1 MNKLLSILFSP
12 RTTLGLLVIFGT
24 AMGVATFIE
33 NSNDTETSKIV
44 VYNAF
49 WFEVLMVLMA
59 VNFFGSIKR
68 YQLLT
73 WKKIP
78 GFIFHISF
86 IIMMIGAAITRYA
99 GFEGMMHIRQGQTVN
114 HIVSSNKYLHV
125 KAVENGEEITLSKPI
140 SISLLSSNYFKTTL
154 KTASGND
161 IQIEYKNHIYNAQ
174 QMYVPAKKG
183 GFAIIQ
189 ISVKDDGGHKHKVT
203 IRDGDVQMLHN
214 VPVAFNNHQY
224 PNAVNIT
231 GTIDSLKISFS
242 GIIKQSIVNSNKKLM
257 LESGVKALFLTQ
269 QTFKPKGTGL
279 SISFVGASDHNRL
292 KYVAGTSGKNG
303 PNALILDVT
312 YKNNT
317 QEIALTGGAG
327 YVDNFK
333 KIPIDGLQL
342 QMAYGVEKIQLPFA
356 IQLDK
361 FELDRYAGSMSPSS
375 YASQVTLIDP
385 TNGTRQKH
393 RIFMNNV
400 LDYKG
405 YRFFQ
410 SSYDKDEKGT
420 VLSVNFDFWGTWIT
434 YFAYTLMILGFIW
447 TLFNKH
453 SRYWELMGKIKKL
466 REKRNSL
473 SLFIIVVLMSSTI
486 MGQNA
491 PNHQQKNKHKHVST
505 SQFSVSK
512 EHAAKFG
519 QLVTQTYEGRFAP
532 INTVA
537 VDVIHKIYKKDY
549 VNVAGRGKITAV
561 QLFLDMPLNPDFWK
575 QQKLIY
581 VSDQSI
587 NDVLKVQGKRVAF
600 NAFFDNNGRYKL
612 RKNAEESFRK
622 PAGKRNKFDKEIL
635 KINERL
641 EIFMMTSQGHM
652 MDIFPVE
659 NSKNNKWISWDDKI
673 AGIEITS
680 NIRIINDDLQLPV
693 FSYANLMS
701 AYFISLIE
709 ATKTADYSQPDKILG
724 YLNSIQR
731 QPSTLGLIPSE
742 AKITSE
748 IAYTKSNIFINL
760 KNVYGLLSIFLLVLA
775 FIDNIRAKKSKIVT
789 ILLNVCIAA
798 LLAGFI
804 YHTYGM
810 GMRWYIAG
818 HAPWSNGYEALV
830 LISWSSLLA
839 GFSFMRYSKI
849 TLAATALLAF
859 FTLMTASHS
868 SYDPQLTNL
877 QPVLKSFW
885 LIIHV
890 AILTI
895 SYGFLGLGLILG
907 LFNMIIYLIKTPK
920 NAERLSLVSKELTY
934 INEMNLTIGL
944 FLATVGTFLGGVWAN
959 ESWGR
964 YWGWDSKE
972 TWALVITVV
981 YTIILHFRLAPKL
994 KGEYAFNVA
1003 SIFGFGSVLMTFIGV
1018 NYYFTKGM
1026 HSYGG
1031 GSTPVFPVWAWIA
1044 IFSVVLLVVIAGVK
1058 ELKYRTSTEEK

>member
-12 RTTLGLLVIFGT
+12 RTTLGLLVIFGV
-24 AMGVATFIE
+24 AMGLATFIE
-33 NSNDTETSKIV
+33 NSYDTETSKIV

-73 WKKIP
+73 WKKMA
-78 GFIFHISF
+78 GFVFHISF
-86 IIMMIGAAITRYA
+86 VLMMIGAAVTRYA

-125 KAVENGEEITLSKPI
+125 KAVENGQEITLSKPV
-140 SISLLSSNYFKTTL
+140 SISQMTSNYFETSIE
-154 KTASGND
+154 TASGND
-161 IQIEYKNHIYNAQ
+161 IDIVYKNHIYNAQ
-174 QMYVPAKKG
+174 QMYVPSESG

-189 ISVKDDGGHKHKVT
+189 ISVNDDGGHKHDVA
-203 IRDGDVQMLHN
+203 IRDGDVKMLHN
-214 VPVAFNNHQY
+214 IPVAFNNTKY
-224 PNAVNIT
+224 PNAVNIS
-231 GTIDSLKISFS
+231 GTIDSLKISFP
-242 GIIKQSIVNSNKKLM
+242 GIIEQSALNSDEKSTIERGDKGVFNK
-257 LESGVKALFLTQ
+257 Q
-269 QTFKPKGTGL
+269 QTYQPIGTGL
-279 SISFVGASDHNRL
+279 SISFVSASGNNTI
-292 KYVAGTSGKNG
+292 KYVAGTPGQSG
-303 PNALILDVT
+303 PNALIVAVT
-312 YKNNT
+312 HKNKT
-317 QEIALTGGAG
+317 QEVALTGGAG

-333 KIPIDGLQL
+333 DIPLEGAKL
-342 QMAYGVEKIQLPFA
+342 QMAYGVKKIQLPFA
-356 IQLDK
+356 LQLDK

-385 TNGTRQKH
+385 SNGVREKH
-393 RIFMNNV
+393 RIYMNNV

-410 SSYDKDEKGT
+410 SSYDQDEKGT

-434 YFAYTLMILGFIW
+434 YFAYTLMIIGFIW

-466 REKRNSL
+466 REKRNTL
-473 SLFIIVVLMSSTI
+473 SLFIIGILMSTTI
-486 MGQNA
+486 NA
-491 PNHQQKNKHKHVST
+491 QDNHNHQQDEGHKHVAT
-505 SQFSVSK
+505 SQFSVS
-512 EHAAKFG
+512 EAHANKFG
-519 QLVTQTYEGRFAP
+519 ALVTQTYEGRFAP
-532 INTVA
+532 IHTVA
-537 VDVIHKIYKKDY
+537 VDVIHKISKKDY
-549 VNVAGRGKITAV
+549 VDVPGRGKMTAV

-587 NDVLKVQGKRVAF
+587 NDVINVQGKRVAF
-600 NAFFDNNGRYKL
+600 RDFFTKKGEYKL
-612 RKNAEESFRK
+612 RNYAEESFRK
-622 PAGKRNKFDKEIL
+622 PDGKRNKFDKEIL
-635 KINERL
+635 KINERI
-641 EIFMMTSQGHM
+641 EIFMMTFQGHM

-659 NSKNNKWISWDDKI
+659 NSENNKWISWDDKL
-673 AGIEITS
+673 ARKELTS
-680 NIRIINDDLQLPV
+680 SIRIINDDLQLPV
-693 FSYANLMS
+693 LNYSNIMR

-709 ATKTADYSQPDKILG
+709 ATKTADYSKSDKILG
-724 YLNSIQR
+724 YIKSIQR
-731 QPSTLGLIPSE
+731 QPSTNGLIPSE
-742 AKITSE
+742 AKIASE
-748 IAYTKSNIFINL
+748 VSYTKSNIFINL
-760 KNVYGLLSIFLLVLA
+760 KNVYGLLSILLLVFA

-789 ILLNVCIAA
+789 VLLNVCIAI
-798 LLAGFI
+798 LAVGFI

-810 GMRWYIAG
+810 GMRWYISG

-890 AILTI
+890 ATLTI

-907 LFNMIIYLIKTPK
+907 LFNMVIYLIKTPK
-920 NAERLSLVSKELTY
+920 NAERLSLITKELTY
-934 INEMNLTIGL
+934 INEMNITIGL
-944 FLATVGTFLGGVWAN
+944 FLATIGTFLGGVWAN

-994 KGEYAFNVA
+994 KGEFIFNVA

-1031 GSTPVFPVWAWIA
+1031 GSTPVFPMWAWMA
-1044 IFSVVLLVVIAGVK
+1044 ILSVVLLIVVAGIK
-1058 ELKYRTSTEEK
+1058 EAKYRKTIVE

>member
-1 MNKLLSILFSP
+1 MNKLLRILFSP
-12 RTTLGLLVIFGT
+12 RTTLGLLVIFAV
-24 AMGVATFIE
+24 AMGLATFIE
-33 NSNDTETSKIV
+33 NSYDTETSKIV

-49 WFEVLMVLMA
+49 WFEILMVLMA
-59 VNFFGSIKR
+59 LNFFGSIKR

-73 WKKIP
+73 WKKMG
-78 GFIFHISF
+78 GFVFHISF
-86 IIMMIGAAITRYA
+86 VIMMIGAAVTRYA
-99 GFEGMMHIRQGQTVN
+99 GFEGMMHIRQGKSTS
-114 HIVSSNKYLHV
+114 HIVSSTKFLHV
-125 KAVENGEEITLSKPI
+125 RVQEKGKEMNVSHPVGISQIT
-140 SISLLSSNYFKTTL
+140 SNYFDTSIATL
-154 KTASGND
+154 SDNNID
-161 IQIEYKNHIYNAQ
+161 IAYKNHLYNAQ
-174 QMYVPAKKG
+174 QMYVPSDQG

-189 ISVKDDGGHKHKVT
+189 IRVNDDGGHEHDIT
-203 IRDGDVQMLHN
+203 IRDGDVKMLHN
-214 VPVAFNNHQY
+214 VPVAFNNNKY
-224 PNAVNIT
+224 PNSVNIT
-231 GTIDSLKISFS
+231 GSIGNLKISFLGEITQKVIAS
-242 GIIKQSIVNSNKKLM
+242 KEIST
-257 LESGVKALFLTQ
+257 LERGVYGAFNTKHSFA
-269 QTFKPKGTGL
+269 PKGTGL
-279 SISFVGASDHNRL
+279 SIKLNSATANNRI
-292 KYVAGTSGKNG
+292 KYVAGAKGQSG
-303 PNALILDVT
+303 PNALVLEVS
-312 YKNNT
+312 YKNKT
-317 QEIALTGGAG
+317 QEVTLTGGAG
-327 YVDNFK
+327 YTDNFQE
-333 KIPIDGLQL
+333 IPLEGIRLQL
-342 QMAYGVEKIQLPFA
+342 AYGVKKIQLPFSL
-356 IQLDK
+356 QLDK

-385 TNGTRQKH
+385 ANGVRQKH

-400 LDYKG
+400 LDYRG

-453 SRYWELMGKIKKL
+453 SRYWELMSKIKNL
-466 REKRNSL
+466 REKRNAL
-473 SLFIIVVLMSSTI
+473 TLFVIGVLMSTSITA
-486 MGQNA
+486 QDNHK
-491 PNHQQKNKHKHVST
+491 HQQNKEHEHVAT
-505 SQFSVSK
+505 SQFSVS
-512 EHAAKFG
+512 ETHATKFG
-519 QLVTQTYEGRFAP
+519 ALVTQTYEGRFAP
-532 INTVA
+532 IHTVA
-537 VDVIHKIYKKDY
+537 IDVIHKISKKDY
-549 VNVAGRGKITAV
+549 VEIPGRGKISAV

-575 QQKLIY
+575 EQKLIY

-587 NDVLKVQGKRVAF
+587 NDVINVQGERVAF
-600 NAFFDNNGRYKL
+600 RDFFTPKGDYKL
-612 RKNAEESFRK
+612 RKYAEESFRK
-622 PAGKRNKFDKEIL
+622 PDGKRNKFDKEIL

-641 EIFMMTSQGHM
+641 EIFMMTFQGHM
-652 MDIFPVE
+652 MDVFPIE
-659 NSKNNKWISWDDKI
+659 NSENNKWISWDDKI
-673 AGIEITS
+673 AGMELTS
-680 NIRIINDDLQLPV
+680 NIKFINEDLQLPF
-693 FSYANLMS
+693 FSYSNIMR

-709 ATKTADYSQPDKILG
+709 ATKTADYSKADKILG
-724 YLNSIQR
+724 YIKSIQR

-742 AKITSE
+742 AKIDSE
-748 IAYTKSNIFINL
+748 ISYTNSNIFINL
-760 KNVYGLLSIFLLVLA
+760 KNIYGLLSILLLVLA
-775 FIDNIRAKKSKIVT
+775 FIDNIRAKKSKIVS
-789 ILLNVCIAA
+789 ISLNVCIAA
-798 LLAGFI
+798 LAAGFI

-907 LFNMIIYLIKTPK
+907 LFNMVIYLIKTPK
-920 NAERLSLVSKELTY
+920 NEERLSLVSKELTY
-934 INEMNLTIGL
+934 INEMNITIGL

-994 KGEYAFNVA
+994 KGEYIFNVA
-1003 SIFGFGSVLMTFIGV
+1003 SIVGFGSVLMTFIGV

-1031 GSTPVFPVWAWIA
+1031 GSTPNFPMWAWIT
-1044 IFSVVLLVVIAGVK
+1044 IGSIVLLIVAAGIK
-1058 ELKYRTSTEEK
+1058 EAKHRKTVEQK